1 MNSWEIDPYR
11 IHSAHQVSEF
21 MDAKR
26 KCERAEQEER
36 DQKRRIERATIAM
49 TEEAKRQNELLN
61 AQLVEAQKANEFLVK
76 QAADSA
82 RSANVSQWIAVAS
95 LAVAVISV
103 IVTVVF

>member
-11 IHSAHQVSEF
+11 IHSAHQAGEL
-21 MDAKR
+21 MEAKR
-26 KCERAEQEER
+26 KRESAEQEER
-36 DQKRRIERATIAM
+36 DQRRRMEQATIAM
-49 TEEAKRQNELLN
+49 TEEAKMQNELLN

-76 QAADSA
+76 QATDSA
-82 RSANVSQWIAVAS
+82 RSAKVSQWIAIAS